1 MSQDI
6 TGTRHDVTEA
16 SVLTPGQ
23 YGKASDGTWY
33 CCVPLEGLP
42 VVPLGITHT
51 VIEHEDGSITVDS
64 SILSS
69 AGKGK
74 VWHGRLEHGVWKEL

>member
-1 MSQDI
+1 MADI
-6 TGTRHDVTEA
+6 TGTRRDVTDSAELA
-16 SVLTPGQ
+16 PGE
-23 YGKASDGTWY
+23 YGKSSDDTWY
-33 CCVPLEGLP
+33 CCVPFAGLP
-42 VVPLGITHT
+42 IVPLSITHT
-51 VIEHEDGSITVDS
+51 VIEHEDGSITVDP